1 MRWYNSFLSMLAG
14 ILGAIFVLAAF
25 ALVKI
30 IKARRT
36 RTIDKA
42 MRDYVRRAY

>member
-14 ILGAIFVLAAF
+14 ILGAIFVMAAIG
-25 ALVKI
+25 LVKVVR
-30 IKARRT
+30 ARRT
-36 RTIDKA
+36 RTMHKA

>member
-1 MRWYNSFLSMLAG
+1 MLAG

-25 ALVKI
+25 AFAKI
-30 IKARRT
+30 VKARRT